1 MQSPRQPFLQA
12 FPSQAGINYIFYF
25 YVVHL
30 YIRMKLKIYIMAHK
44 ILQKGQSEAGFTKF
58 CEMNLNSSLPPFLS
72 RSWNTS
78 TLLILSKAK
87 ARSQFRVYALVL
99 PSAWNTLPLRF
110 GRSIRFELWCP
121 LLAKGFASSSTS
133 PSASVSAR
141 FSCAGSGETSSLR

>member
-12 FPSQAGINYIFYF
+12 FPSQAGINYIFCF

-78 TLLILSKAK
+78 TLI
-87 ARSQFRVYALVL
+87 
-99 PSAWNTLPLRF
+99 
-110 GRSIRFELWCP
+110 I
-121 LLAKGFASSSTS
+121 SSNQLC
-133 PSASVSAR
+133 R
-141 FSCAGSGETSSLR
+141 L